1 MPKKLALKLILA
13 VGITTLLIIGVYAF
27 YLIRAQGDVLIRE
40 VERHVNQ
47 LSETVKNS
55 TRHDMLLN
63 QQDRIRQ
70 VVATIGQQQSIHNV
84 RILNKAGTIIYSSKS
99 DEVGRMVDKKA
110 ESCYACHAA
119 DQPLEHLGIEQR
131 TRIYSPDANSGRIL
145 AVINPIYNEHA
156 CWNAACHAHSS
167 KQTVLGVLD
176 VAISLH
182 EEDAQI
188 GSSKM
193 KAIYFAVIAILAISI
208 IIGGFVRKWVDK
220 PVKALVKGTHNVAAG
235 NLDYVIPNPR
245 SDELGELAHSFNNM
259 TKKLAETRMQL
270 LQSGKL
276 ASIGRLAAGVAH
288 EINNPL
294 TGVLTYSSFL
304 QKRTKDQPEV
314 QKDLDV
320 IVRETK
326 RCREIVKGLLD
337 FSRQSTP
344 KISRV
349 DIHQAIERTLVVVAN
364 QLSLS
369 HVTLVKEFCPDRPQV
384 QADENQ
390 LQQVFLNLIVNAI
403 DAIGPE
409 GGTITISSAV
419 TEHSPDSVMPMKQI
433 PCPHKPSTIDNE
445 GILAEKQKYIEVTV
459 KDTGCG
465 IPAENLAKIFEPFY
479 STKDQRGTGLGLS
492 IIWGILDNHN
502 GRITVHSEPGKGATF
517 TITLQVA

>member
-1 MPKKLALKLILA
+1 MLLKLGHKLILT
-13 VGITTLLIIGVYAF
+13 VGITTLLIIGVYAVF
-27 YLIRAQGDVLIRE
+27 LIRAQSSVLISE

-55 TRHDMLLN
+55 TRHDMLMN
-63 QQDRIRQ
+63 QQDRIRE
-70 VVATIGQQQSIHNV
+70 VVATIGKQHSIHNV

-99 DEVGRMVDKKA
+99 DEVGEMVDKKT

-119 DQPLEHLGIEQR
+119 DQPIEHLGIEQR
-131 TRIYSPDANSGRIL
+131 TRIYRPDVKSGRIL
-145 AVINPIYNEHA
+145 AIINPIYNERS
-156 CWNAACHAHSS
+156 CWNAECHAHSS

-176 VAISLH
+176 VAVSLQD
-182 EEDAQI
+182 EDAQI
-188 GSSKM
+188 GRSEM
-193 KAIYFAVIAILAISI
+193 KAIYFAVIAVLAISL

-220 PVKALVKGTHNVAAG
+220 PVKELVKGTHNVAAG

-245 SDELGELAHSFNNM
+245 NDELGELAKSFNIM
-259 TKKLAETRMQL
+259 TEKLAEMRFQL

-304 QKRTKDQPEV
+304 QKRTRDQPEI

-337 FSRQSTP
+337 FSRQSPP
-344 KISRV
+344 KITLV
-349 DIHQAIERTLVVVAN
+349 DIHQTIERTLAVAAN
-364 QLSLS
+364 QLALS
-369 HVTLVKEFCPDRPQV
+369 HVTLVKEFCADALRV

-390 LQQVFLNLIVNAI
+390 MQQVFLNLIVNAI
-403 DAIGPE
+403 DAIGPD
-409 GGTITISSAV
+409 GGTLTIGSHLGV
-419 TEHSPDSVMPMKQI
+419 KDEQPY
-433 PCPHKPSTIDNE
+433 
-445 GILAEKQKYIEVTV
+445 LEVTV

-465 IPAENLAKIFEPFY
+465 IPAENLNKIFEPFY

-492 IIWGILDNHN
+492 IIWGILDNHH
-502 GRITVHSEPGKGATF
+502 GRITVQSEPGKGTMF
-517 TITLQVA
+517 TITLPAV

>member
-1 MPKKLALKLILA
+1 MPKKLGLKLILA

-27 YLIRAQGDVLIRE
+27 YLIRAQSAVLIGE

-70 VVATIGQQQSIHNV
+70 VVATIGKQQSIHNV

-99 DEVGRMVDKKA
+99 DEVGEMVDKKT

-119 DQPLEHLGIEQR
+119 NQPIEHLGIEQR
-131 TRIYSPDANSGRIL
+131 TRIYSPDLKSGRIL
-145 AVINPIYNEHA
+145 AVINPIYNERS
-156 CWNAACHAHSS
+156 CWNAECHAHSS

-176 VAISLH
+176 VAISLYD
-182 EEDAQI
+182 EDAQI
-188 GSSKM
+188 SRSKT

-220 PVKALVKGTHNVAAG
+220 PVKELVKGTHNVAEG
-235 NLDYVIPNPR
+235 NFDYVIPNPR
-245 SDELGELAHSFNNM
+245 SDELGELAKSFNIM
-259 TKKLAETRMQL
+259 TKKLAEMRFQL

-304 QKRTKDQPEV
+304 QKRTRDQPDF

-337 FSRQSTP
+337 FSRQSPP
-344 KISRV
+344 KISLV
-349 DIHQAIERTLVVVAN
+349 DIHQTIERTLAVASN
-364 QLSLS
+364 QLALS
-369 HVTLVKEFCPDRPQV
+369 HVTLEKNLCSDCPQV

-390 LQQVFLNLIVNAI
+390 MQQVFLNLIVNAI
-403 DAIGPE
+403 DAIGPD
-409 GGTITISSAV
+409 GGTLTIGSNSR
-419 TEHSPDSVMPMKQI
+419 I
-433 PCPHKPSTIDNE
+433 E
-445 GILAEKQKYIEVTV
+445 GKNKYVEVTV

-465 IPAENLAKIFEPFY
+465 IPVENLNKIFEPFF

-492 IIWGILDNHN
+492 IIWGIINNHN
-502 GRITVHSEPGKGATF
+502 GRITVQSEPGRG
-517 TITLQVA
+517 TIFFINLPVAQIEIS